1 MTMEEEKR
9 EEAVKKDKV
18 VLVAGQPLGKYI
30 LSAGVA
36 GLMSGF
42 ILLGGG
48 SMSAAP
54 VLIILSLVVIGAGLW
69 TM

>member
-1 MTMEEEKR
+1 MVEQSGGEK
-9 EEAVKKDKV
+9 EKV

-36 GLMSGF
+36 GLMIGF

-48 SMSAAP
+48 SMTAAP
-54 VLIILSLVVIGAGLW
+54 LMIILSLVVIGLGLW

>member
-1 MTMEEEKR
+1 MVEQAGGEK
-9 EEAVKKDKV
+9 EKV
-18 VLVAGQPLGKYI
+18 VLVAGQPLGKYV

-36 GLMSGF
+36 GLMIGF

-48 SMSAAP
+48 SMTAAP
-54 VLIILSLVVIGAGLW
+54 LMIILSLVVIGLGLW

>member
-1 MTMEEEKR
+1 MVEQSGGEK
-9 EEAVKKDKV
+9 EKV

-36 GLMSGF
+36 GLMIGF

-48 SMSAAP
+48 SMTAAP
-54 VLIILSLVVIGAGLW
+54 LMIILSLVVIGYGLW

>member
-1 MTMEEEKR
+1 MVEQSGGEK
-9 EEAVKKDKV
+9 EKV

-36 GLMSGF
+36 GLMIGF

-48 SMSAAP
+48 SMTAAP
-54 VLIILSLVVIGAGLW
+54 LMIILSLVVIGLGLW
-69 TM
+69 TL